1 MKKLLCINSK
11 FEMPQFNLATEEY
24 LLKNSP
30 YDVFMLYVNS
40 PSIIVGKHQN
50 TLSEINLDFVEKNNL
65 HVVRR
70 LSGGGTVFHDL
81 GNLNYAWI
89 MHGKQGKLI
98 DFNKYTDD
106 ILAYL
111 QSIPVE
117 ATRNKNND
125 LLIDGK
131 KISGNA
137 EHVLKNKLIHHGT
150 LLFASE
156 LNKLNSAINSDLS
169 KFEDKSVSSK
179 RSMVTNIVH
188 HLKKDMTMDEFRN
201 GLFQYVINKHE
212 NVEQYELTGHDLNEI
227 KTNYREKYRSWE
239 WNFGYSPKFLFS
251 KELQINN
258 KSTSIK
264 LNINKGLIKD
274 IELSGNLLTNEEI
287 TIFKKYLIGLQH
299 RKSVIRNC
307 IEEEDFSSILTK
319 LSENDI
325 MSLFF

>member
-1 MKKLLCINSK
+1 
-11 FEMPQFNLATEEY
+11 MPHFNLAMEEY
-24 LLKNSP
+24 FLKNSP
-30 YDVFMLYVNS
+30 HDVFMLYVNS
-40 PSIIVGKHQN
+40 PSVIVGKHQN
-50 TLSEINLDFVEKNNL
+50 TLSEINLGFVERNNL
-65 HVVRR
+65 QVVRR

-89 MHGKQGKLI
+89 MHGKPEKLI

-137 EHVLKNKLIHHGT
+137 EHIFKNKLIHHGT

-156 LNKLNSAINSDLS
+156 LNKLKGAINSDLS
-169 KFEDKSVSSK
+169 KFEDKSVQSK
-179 RSMVTNIVH
+179 RSRLTNIVH
-188 HLKKDMTMDEFRN
+188 HLKKDLTMDEFRN
-201 GLFQYVINKHE
+201 NLFRYILEKYE
-212 NVEQYELTGHDLNEI
+212 NAEKYELTSYDLNEI
-227 KTNYREKYRSWE
+227 KTNYREKYLSWE
-239 WNFGYSPKFLFS
+239 WNFGYSPKFLFC

-264 LNINKGLIKD
+264 LNINKGLITD
-274 IELSGNLLTNEEI
+274 IELKGNLFTNKEI
-287 TIFKKYLIGLQH
+287 TIFKKNLIGLQH
-299 RKSVIRNC
+299 RKSVIKNC
-307 IEEEDFSSILTK
+307 LEEEDFSSILVK
-319 LSENDI
+319 LSKNDI
-325 MSLFF
+325 MGLFF